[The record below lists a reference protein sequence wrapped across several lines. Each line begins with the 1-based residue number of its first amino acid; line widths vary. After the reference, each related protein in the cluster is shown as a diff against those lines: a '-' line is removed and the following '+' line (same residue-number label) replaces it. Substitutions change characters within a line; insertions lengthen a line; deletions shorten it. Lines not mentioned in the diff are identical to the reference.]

1 MKTSFARRSL
11 KTVEWVWLVIAIL
24 SLETVFSQ
32 WNEDRQRAYMFIIF
46 TFLGIFMFCLRRVQR
61 KKIDS
66 RRESVIDDSS
76 KEE

>member
-66 RRESVIDDSS
+66 RWESVIDDSS

>member
-66 RRESVIDDSS
+66 RWESAIDDSS